1 MITKEYTYKQQGDGR
16 DSWKVVEKDEQGKV
30 LNVYMVYEDPNKIK
44 TVGFTDEELTLIA
57 NRMIELNLVKK

>member
-1 MITKEYTYKQQGDGR
+1 MITKEYKYKKQGDGR